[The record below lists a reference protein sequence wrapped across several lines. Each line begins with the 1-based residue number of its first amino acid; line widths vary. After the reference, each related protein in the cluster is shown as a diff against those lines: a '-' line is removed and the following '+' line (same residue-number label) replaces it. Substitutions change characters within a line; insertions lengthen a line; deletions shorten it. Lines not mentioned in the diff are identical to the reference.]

1 MKTLIIIIF
10 LATIGTGSFAQDTAY
25 ISRDKTT
32 ALFFKSSVKIIGKTP
47 PDFEVRQIEN
57 SLITLKAINPDFKS
71 VKLNIQDQ
79 NTNQVYH
86 IPVQYSY
93 GRAGRRIEVAGSRSI
108 ITVIRSPVINYAAIG
123 NQLASGKR
131 SDVVDRKK
139 TGGVKAWVNKLS
151 LANNKV
157 FFRLDI
163 RNRSNL
169 PYDVD
174 FIRFYVRD
182 LKTVARMATHEQEI
196 VPIYSNLNKHTTI
209 LERNEIA
216 KVFGF
221 HRFSL
226 SEDQALNIE
235 LYERNGNRHLY
246 LQIKQKDL
254 DNLETINSAP
264 PATAVILAA
273 NQSIN
278 NNY

>member
-10 LATIGTGSFAQDTAY
+10 LAAIGTVSYAQDTAY

-32 ALFFKSSVKIIGKTP
+32 ALFFKSSVKVIGKTP
-47 PDFEVRQIEN
+47 SDFEVRQVEN
-57 SLITLKAINPDFKS
+57 GIITLKAINPDFKS
-71 VKLNIQDQ
+71 VMLNIQDQ
-79 NTNQVYH
+79 NTNEVYH

-93 GRAGRRIEVAGSRSI
+93 GRAGQRIEVGGSRAV
-108 ITVIRSPVINYAAIG
+108 ITVIRSPVSNNAAIG
-123 NQLASGKR
+123 SLLASGKR
-131 SDVVDRKK
+131 SDVVASKK

-151 LANNKV
+151 LASNKV

-174 FIRFYVRD
+174 FIRFYIRD

-196 VPIYSNLNKHTTI
+196 VPIYSNLIKHTTI
-209 LERNEIA
+209 SKSKEIA

-221 HRFSL
+221 NRFSL

-254 DNLETINSAP
+254 DDLKTINSAT
-264 PATAVILAA
+264 PAAVILAA

-278 NNY
+278 SKY